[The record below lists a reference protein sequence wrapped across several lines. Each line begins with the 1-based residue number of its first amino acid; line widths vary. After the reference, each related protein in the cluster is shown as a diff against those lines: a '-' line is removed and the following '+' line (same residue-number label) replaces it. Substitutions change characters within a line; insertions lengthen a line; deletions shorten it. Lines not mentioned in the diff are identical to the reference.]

1 MQATLPVPGP
11 RGVIDTITPYA
22 YRMLQ
27 LHMPRRFGTGL
38 FIVLAH
44 LVLVAALL
52 HHANRPRI
60 EDTGPVEYMSYI
72 VVPTPAAPTVEERT
86 ASITPP
92 PVRRSRPPAARL
104 EAQPAMTI
112 VSPAEAPAVPA
123 PAEGT
128 APSTSP
134 SPKLDMV
141 ALRADAR
148 RAGKDYEP
156 EPFEQ
161 VRAAESRLEAEKKD
175 LGRAIANTKR
185 PPCTKKYSGGEKL
198 NLIALIPLAIDT
210 ITDTGCKW

>member
-1 MQATLPVPGP
+1 
-11 RGVIDTITPYA
+11 
-22 YRMLQ
+22 
-27 LHMPRRFGTGL
+27 MPRRLGTGL
-38 FIVLAH
+38 FIGLAH
-44 LVLVAALL
+44 LALVAALL

-72 VVPTPAAPTVEERT
+72 VVPTPAAPKVEERA
-86 ASITPP
+86 ASIRPP
-92 PVRRSRPPAARL
+92 PVRRSRPSVTRVDA
-104 EAQPAMTI
+104 EPAMTI
-112 VSPAEAPAVPA
+112 VPATESAALQ
-123 PAEGT
+123 T
-128 APSTSP
+128 PSEEVAP
-134 SPKLDMV
+134 SPKLDM
-141 ALRADAR
+141 ATLRAEAR
-148 RAGKDYEP
+148 RVTRDYAP

>member
-1 MQATLPVPGP
+1 
-11 RGVIDTITPYA
+11 
-22 YRMLQ
+22 
-27 LHMPRRFGTGL
+27 MPRRVGTVL

-44 LVLVAALL
+44 LLLIAALL
-52 HHANRPRI
+52 QHANPPRL

-72 VVPTPAAPTVEERT
+72 VVQKPAAPRVEERT
-86 ASITPP
+86 APVTPP
-92 PVRRSRPPAARL
+92 PVRRSRPSVIRT
-104 EAQPAMTI
+104 EAEPAMTI
-112 VSPAEAPAVPA
+112 VPATESAAVQAAAEEAA
-123 PAEGT
+123 
-128 APSTSP
+128 P
-134 SPKLDMV
+134 SPKLDMA

-148 RAGKDYEP
+148 RAGKDYAP